1 MCSEEVCRDSGITG
15 SEVTDRNH
23 EAVDCRVAVCPV
35 CPHHCRIPEGSFGR
49 CRARKNE
56 GGRVICANYGKLT
69 SIALDPIEKKPLAC
83 FHPGSMIL
91 SVGSYGCNLSCP
103 FCQNYEIAAAGESD
117 FRRLYEVSPKELCS
131 LAKRET
137 ARGNIGVA
145 FTYNEALAG
154 YEYVRDS
161 ARLVHEAGM
170 LNVLVTNGTAELPVL
185 EELLPYI
192 DAMNID
198 LKGFR
203 PEIYRQLGGDLET
216 VKAFITRAAQDCHVE
231 LTSLI
236 VPGMNDDPAD
246 MEKEA
251 EWIAQIDP
259 RMPLHITRYFP
270 RYKMHERPTDI
281 PVLRHLKKI
290 AEKRLERVR
299 LGNV

>member
-15 SEVTDRNH
+15 SEVTGRNH
-23 EAVDCRVAVCPV
+23 EAADSRVAVCPV

-56 GGRVICANYGKLT
+56 GGKVICANYGKLT

-117 FRRLYEVSPKELCS
+117 FRRLYEVSPQELCS

-137 ARGNIGVA
+137 ARGNIGAA

-259 RMPLHITRYFP
+259 RIPLHITRYFP

>member
-1 MCSEEVCRDSGITG
+1 MCREEMSRDREDS
-15 SEVTDRNH
+15 DR
-23 EAVDCRVAVCPV
+23 RVAICQV
-35 CPHHCRIPEGSFGR
+35 CPHHCRLPEGAFGR

-69 SIALDPIEKKPLAC
+69 SIALDPIEKKPLAY

-91 SVGSYGCNLSCP
+91 SVGSFGCNLSCP
-103 FCQNYEIAAAGESD
+103 FCQNYQIAAAGESEI
-117 FRRLYEVSPKELCS
+117 RSLYEVSPRELCS
-131 LAKRET
+131 MARGET

-145 FTYNEALAG
+145 YTYNEALAG
-154 YEYVRDS
+154 YEFVRDS

-170 LNVLVTNGTAELPVL
+170 CNVLVTNGMAELPVL

-203 PEIYRQLGGDLET
+203 QEIYRQLGGDLET

-246 MEKEA
+246 MENEA

-259 RMPLHITRYFP
+259 RIPLHITRYFP
-270 RYKMHERPTDI
+270 RYRMKERPTA
-281 PVLRHLKKI
+281 LSLLEQLKKV

-299 LGNV
+299 L